1 MASGI
6 GTTAGMTMSAF
17 ELSLAILALLV
28 TPGPTNTLMF
38 LAGAERGLAR
48 ALRLIPAELAG
59 YLLTVVPLVLAGAP
73 LLQAHPGARAAL
85 ALAAGLWVAV
95 LALRLWRLPRADEN
109 RGTIGAA
116 SVFTT
121 TLLNPKALI
130 FGLVLLPHPD
140 HAAANIANFAFQVV
154 AVALLWQAGGAFLG
168 RSTGPRMPVL
178 RRAASL
184 WLGGLSVM
192 LVLRGVGMA

>member
-1 MASGI
+1 
-6 GTTAGMTMSAF
+6 
-17 ELSLAILALLV
+17 
-28 TPGPTNTLMF
+28 
-38 LAGAERGLAR
+38 
-48 ALRLIPAELAG
+48 
-59 YLLTVVPLVLAGAP
+59 
-73 LLQAHPGARAAL
+73 
-85 ALAAGLWVAV
+85 VAV
-95 LALRLWRLPRADEN
+95 LAVKLWRVPEAADGGRSVGGRALF
-109 RGTIGAA
+109 
-116 SVFTT
+116 VTT
-121 TLLNPKALI
+121 ALNPKALI

-192 LVLRGVGMA
+192 LVLRGVGVA

>member
-1 MASGI
+1 M
-6 GTTAGMTMSAF
+6 TTF

-59 YLLTVVPLVLAGAP
+59 YLLTVVPLALAGAP
-73 LLQAHPGARAAL
+73 LLQSHPGARAVL

-95 LALRLWRLPRADEN
+95 LALRLWRLPRADGDHAAI
-109 RGTIGAA
+109 GTA

-130 FGLVLLPHPD
+130 FGLVLLPHPEQ
-140 HAAANIANFAFQVV
+140 AAANIANFAFQVV
-154 AVALLWQAGGAFLG
+154 AVAVLWQAGGAILG
-168 RSTGPRMPVL
+168 RSTGPRMPML

-192 LVLRGVGMA
+192 LVLRGVGVA

>member
-6 GTTAGMTMSAF
+6 GTTAGMTMTTL

-38 LAGAERGLAR
+38 LAGAERGLTR

-73 LLQAHPGARAAL
+73 LLQAHPGARA

-140 HAAANIANFAFQVV
+140 HAAANIANFALQVV

-192 LVLRGVGMA
+192 LVLRGVGVA

>member
-6 GTTAGMTMSAF
+6 GTDFGTMMTTF

-38 LAGAERGLAR
+38 LAGAERGLTR

-59 YLLTVVPLVLAGAP
+59 YLLTVVPLVLVGAP
-73 LLQAHPGARAAL
+73 LLQEHPGARAVL
-85 ALAAGLWVAV
+85 ALAAGFWVAV
-95 LALRLWRLPRADEN
+95 LALRLWRLPRAEEG
-109 RGTIGAA
+109 RAAIGAA

-130 FGLVLLPHPD
+130 FGLVLLPHPE
-140 HAAANIANFAFQVV
+140 HAAVNIANFAFQVV
-154 AVALLWQAGGAFLG
+154 AVALLWQAGGALLG

-192 LVLRGVGMA
+192 LVLRGAGLA

>member
-1 MASGI
+1 MASGP
-6 GTTAGMTMSAF
+6 GATSGPMMGPF

-38 LAGAERGLAR
+38 LAGAERGLSR

-59 YLLTVVPLVLAGAP
+59 YLLTVVPLALAGAP
-73 LLQAHPGARAAL
+73 LLAGHPGARAAL

-95 LALRLWRLPRADEN
+95 LALRLWRLPRAGRDVPE
-109 RGTIGAA
+109 IGAA
-116 SVFTT
+116 AVFTT

-130 FGLVLLPHPD
+130 FGLVLLPHPEN
-140 HAAANIANFAFQVV
+140 AAANIANFAAQVAAV
-154 AVALLWQAGGAFLG
+154 AVLWQAGGALLG
-168 RSTGPRMPVL
+168 RGSGPRMPLL

-192 LVLRGVGMA
+192 LVLRGAGLA